1 MITLATLDQA
11 TAQEVFTQVK
21 DHLLK
26 QGERSLSPADDNNCA
41 YRGAGG
47 KQCAAGCLMT
57 DKEASTIIEG
67 KTWDSL
73 VQRGKVGH
81 FHNVLI
87 SDLQRIHDQY
97 SDVEDWPELL
107 QNLAYRYNLKY

>member
-11 TAQEVFTQVK
+11 TAQEVFTQIK

-26 QGERSLSPADDNNCA
+26 QSERSILPICDDNCA
-41 YRGAGG
+41 YRGADG

-57 DKEASTIIEG
+57 DEEASTITEG

-73 VQRGKVGH
+73 VQKGKVTH
-81 FHNVLI
+81 FHNALI

-97 SDVEDWPELL
+97 SDVDDWPELL
-107 QNLAYRYNLKY
+107 QNLAYKYNLKY

>member
-26 QGERSLSPADDNNCA
+26 QNERSLSPTGDDNCA
-41 YRGAGG
+41 YRGADG
-47 KQCAAGCLMT
+47 KKCAAGCLMT
-57 DKEASTIIEG
+57 DKEASTITEG

-73 VQRGKVGH
+73 VLMGKVRH
-81 FHNVLI
+81 FHHDLI

-107 QNLAYRYNLKY
+107 QNLAYKYNLKY

>member
-11 TAQEVFTQVK
+11 TAQEVFTQIK

-26 QGERSLSPADDNNCA
+26 QSERSILPICDDNCA
-41 YRGAGG
+41 YRGADG

-57 DKEASTIIEG
+57 DEEASTITEG

-73 VQRGKVGH
+73 VQKGKVTH
-81 FHNVLI
+81 FHNALI
-87 SDLQRIHDQY
+87 SDLQRIHDECIV
-97 SDVEDWPELL
+97 VEDWPELL
-107 QNLAYRYNLKY
+107 KITASKHDLKY

>member
-26 QGERSLSPADDNNCA
+26 QGERSISPTCDDNCA
-41 YRGAGG
+41 YRGSDG

-57 DKEASTIIEG
+57 DKEASTITEG
-67 KTWDSL
+67 KNWDSL
-73 VQRGKVGH
+73 VQMGKVRH
-81 FHNVLI
+81 FHHALI

-107 QNLAYRYNLKY
+107 QNIAYKYNLKY